1 MLLNKNSFLHSLLPS
16 TLAISLLNSIGDF
29 LESGIDEYTTSL
41 YDWTTEADDDES
53 CDDESDEDT
62 DFDVSQRSKS
72 SLK

>member
-1 MLLNKNSFLHSLLPS
+1 MICFS

-41 YDWTTEADDDES
+41 YDWTTEADDDDTS
-53 CDDESDEDT
+53 DDDSDDET
-62 DFDVSQRSKS
+62 DFNVSQRSKS